1 MKELL
6 WSLFSKTGKI
16 EYYLKYKE
24 LDKGDTSER
33 YRDRK
38 DL

>member
-6 WSLFSKTGKI
+6 WDLFKNTGKI

-24 LDKGDTSER
+24 ELN
-33 YRDRK
+33 K
-38 DL
+38 DGKNS

>member
-6 WSLFSKTGKI
+6 WDLFKNTGKI

-24 LDKGDTSER
+24 VS
-33 YRDRK
+33 
-38 DL
+38 DLEDGRTNR

>member
-6 WSLFSKTGKI
+6 WDLFRKTGKI

-24 LDKGDTSER
+24 VVNNER
-33 YRDRK
+33 SRDRK
-38 DL
+38 NL